1 MADKNKLNKLVGYGQ
16 IALGIGFVLKGLA
29 DVSNNTPALLGKAP
43 LALPRGKVIE
53 KVTTKRVGSIDAR
66 VEEIR
71 KLIVKGSLHPQVR
84 EAALKVLSQKC
95 GDRYCV
101 KEKSYQGEIDALFW
115 SMRDPKSPISMRYV
129 RDHVTVDQFTAAD
142 KLLDLHAGDCDCG
155 SILLGSLL
163 RSVGYPVKLRIMQ
176 AKGADSWS
184 HVFLLAGSPPTDP
197 TKWTGL
203 DWSVESAVPGWQAPG
218 AEECARTGKP
228 AGMCVRVKDYDVA

>member
-1 MADKNKLNKLVGYGQ
+1 MTDKGKLNKLVGYGQ
-16 IALGIGFVLKGLA
+16 IALGIGFILKGLA

-71 KLIVKGSLHPQVR
+71 KLIVKGSEHPRVR
-84 EAALKVLSQKC
+84 EAALGVLTKKC
-95 GDRYCV
+95 GDKWCTA
-101 KEKSYQGEIDALFW
+101 EKSYKAEIDALFYAL
-115 SMRDPKSPISMRYV
+115 RDPKSPLAMRYV
-129 RDHVTVDQFTAAD
+129 RDHVTLDQFTAAD
-142 KLLDLHAGDCDCG
+142 KLLDLKAGDCDCG
-155 SILLGSLL
+155 SILLGSML

-184 HVFLLAGSPPTDP
+184 HIWIAAGSPPTNP
-197 TKWTGL
+197 TRWTGL

-218 AEECARTGKP
+218 AEESLRTGKP
-228 AGMCVRVKDYDVA
+228 AGMTVKAKEYDV